1 MINMCTTVQPV
12 FFSCVQL
19 GCKGPKI
26 DGVCPGQGEMVVTIL
41 GDSFGARIL
50 VAREVDRKCHKC
62 PKEQTP
68 QPEVIW
74 PRRYAEISL
83 RCAPMPI
90 WACH

>member
-41 GDSFGARIL
+41 GDSFGAKDFGGKR
-50 VAREVDRKCHKC
+50 
-62 PKEQTP
+62 
-68 QPEVIW
+68 
-74 PRRYAEISL
+74 SG
-83 RCAPMPI
+83 
-90 WACH
+90 